1 MHGRRL
7 TTRSV
12 MASFVKISSRFIG
25 GIRVECHSLNL
36 LLPERGSIKMESY
49 KIYIDGLLWG
59 VFYQEVKWKE
69 VIRELE
75 NDLQVECNGVNSPLQ
90 TNVKHK

>member
-1 MHGRRL
+1 
-7 TTRSV
+7 
-12 MASFVKISSRFIG
+12 
-25 GIRVECHSLNL
+25 
-36 LLPERGSIKMESY
+36 MESY

-59 VFYQEVKWKE
+59 AFYQEAKWKT

-75 NDLQVECNGVNSPLQ
+75 DNLQVECNAAGSPLQ

>member
-1 MHGRRL
+1 
-7 TTRSV
+7 
-12 MASFVKISSRFIG
+12 
-25 GIRVECHSLNL
+25 
-36 LLPERGSIKMESY
+36 MESY

-59 VFYQEVKWKE
+59 AFYQEVKWKE

>member
-1 MHGRRL
+1 
-7 TTRSV
+7 
-12 MASFVKISSRFIG
+12 
-25 GIRVECHSLNL
+25 
-36 LLPERGSIKMESY
+36 MESY

-59 VFYQEVKWKE
+59 AFYQQAKWKA

-75 NDLQVECNGVNSPLQ
+75 DNLQVECNAVDSPLQ